1 MAAVSGTFMLWVVFA
16 VLTGIAIF
24 SVLWPLA
31 RTPRQEQNV
40 ERDIAFYEERLS
52 EIDREVDRALIA
64 PEDAKAV
71 KAEAARRLLAAADQ
85 NKTRKVSSSR
95 GRVRLAA
102 VLVLILIPVVALG
115 VYGDVGHPNWPDQPL
130 EARLESDPGQMDLQM
145 AIAKVEAHLAE
156 NPLDGRGYEVLVPA
170 YLRLGRKE
178 DAARA
183 AEQALRLLGETPDR
197 LALYGE
203 MLVLNADGVVTKD
216 AQEAFTKALEGGA
229 FVPKASLYLG
239 LAAEQ
244 DGNPT
249 RAVNIWNKLLADAP
263 PDAPW
268 ADSLRKKIAQLSG
281 GSPRV
286 AMPVNPQA
294 TPQGAAIAAMPE
306 AERNAT
312 IHTMVDRLAARLA
325 QNGQDVEGWLRL
337 VRAYKVLNEG
347 DKARTALDDARRS
360 LGSDPA
366 AISRIDALAHE
377 LGIEG

>member
-1 MAAVSGTFMLWVVFA
+1 MLWLVFA

-31 RTPRQEQNV
+31 RTPRRDENV
-40 ERDIAFYEERLS
+40 ERDIAFYEERLV
-52 EIDREVDRALIA
+52 EIDREVERALIA
-64 PEDAKAV
+64 PEDAKVV
-71 KAEAARRLLAAADQ
+71 KAEAARRLLTAADRD
-85 NKTRKVSSSR
+85 KTLKANPS
-95 GRVRLAA
+95 RVRIRVAA
-102 VLVLILIPVVALG
+102 VLVLILVPAVALG
-115 VYGDVGHPNWPDQPL
+115 VYTDVGHPNLPDQPL
-130 EARLESDPGQMDLQM
+130 EARLESDPGRMDLQT
-145 AIAKVEAHLAE
+145 AVARVEAHLAE

-183 AEQALRLLGETPDR
+183 GENALRLLGETPDR

-203 MLVLNADGVVTKD
+203 MLVLNASGVVTKD
-216 AQEAFTKALEGGA
+216 AQEAFTKAVAGGT

-244 DGNPT
+244 DGDQA
-249 RAVNIWNKLLADAP
+249 RALSIWGKLLAESP

-268 ADSLRKKIAQLSG
+268 ADGLRKKVAELSG
-281 GSPRV
+281 KGMAPPSG
-286 AMPVNPQA
+286 AA
-294 TPQGAAIAAMPE
+294 AAIAAMPD

-325 QNGQDVEGWLRL
+325 ENGQDIEGWLRL
-337 VRAYKVLNEG
+337 VRAYTVLNEG
-347 DKARTALDDARRS
+347 DKARSALSDARRS
-360 LGSDPA
+360 LGNDPA

>member
-1 MAAVSGTFMLWVVFA
+1 
-16 VLTGIAIF
+16 
-24 SVLWPLA
+24 LA
-31 RTPRQEQNV
+31 RTPRQDKNI

-52 EIDREVDRALIA
+52 EIDREVGRALIA

-71 KAEAARRLLAAADQ
+71 KAEAARRLLTAADRTMAQ
-85 NKTRKVSSSR
+85 LVSSSR

-102 VLVLILIPVVALG
+102 VLVLIVVPVVALA

-130 EARLESDPGQMDLQM
+130 EARLESDPGRMDLQM

-178 DAARA
+178 DAAHA
-183 AEQALRLLGETPDR
+183 AENALRLLGETPDR

-216 AQEAFTKALEGGA
+216 AKEAFTKALDGGA

-244 DGNPT
+244 DGDPT
-249 RAVNIWNKLLADAP
+249 RALAIWNKLLADAP
-263 PDAPW
+263 SNAPW

-281 GSPRV
+281 GSPQT
-286 AMPVNPQA
+286 AMPQTSMPLAPQS

-312 IHTMVDRLAARLA
+312 IHSMVDRLAARLA

-347 DKARTALDDARRS
+347 DKARTALSDARRS
-360 LGSDPA
+360 LGGDPA
-366 AISRIDALAHE
+366 AMSRIDALAHE

>member
-1 MAAVSGTFMLWVVFA
+1 
-16 VLTGIAIF
+16 LTGIAIF

-31 RTPRQEQNV
+31 RAPRRDDNV
-40 ERDIAFYEERLS
+40 ERDIAFYEERLL

-64 PEDAKAV
+64 PEDAKVV
-71 KAEAARRLLAAADQ
+71 KAEAARRLLTAADRD
-85 NKTRKVSSSR
+85 KTQAPSFSQ
-95 GRVRLAA
+95 GRIRLAA
-102 VLVLILIPVVALG
+102 ILVLVLVPLVALG

-130 EARLESDPGQMDLQM
+130 EARLESDPGRMNLQT
-145 AIAKVEAHLAE
+145 AVAKVEAHLAE

-170 YLRLGRKE
+170 YLRMGRKE

-183 AEQALRLLGETPDR
+183 AESALRLLGETPDR

-216 AQEAFTKALEGGA
+216 AQEAFTKALAGGA
-229 FVPKASLYLG
+229 SVPKASLYLG

-244 DGNPT
+244 DGDQA
-249 RAVNIWNKLLADAP
+249 RALSIWGKLLAESP
-263 PDAPW
+263 PNAPW
-268 ADSLRKKIAQLSG
+268 AEGLRKKVAELSG
-281 GSPRV
+281 KGAPPPSGE
-286 AMPVNPQA
+286 A
-294 TPQGAAIAAMPE
+294 AAIAAMPD

-325 QNGQDVEGWLRL
+325 QNGQDIEGWLRL

-347 DKARTALDDARRS
+347 DKARTALDDARKS
-360 LGSDPA
+360 LGNDPA